1 MVDTHYP
8 EVVVFS
14 IEVKIRDQDQLVI
27 WYEVA
32 EVEYYS
38 PHVYH
43 KQI

>member
-1 MVDTHYP
+1 MGCV
-8 EVVVFS
+8 EVEFS
-14 IEVKIRDQDQLVI
+14 IEVEIRDQDQLVT
-27 WYEVA
+27 WGEVA